1 MYMFIQN
8 NLREKHY
15 KISQEERH
23 TRNQLYNGATE
34 SIIKQ
39 FALFVLSILQ
49 KHDCY
54 QLICAATGQEKI
66 WGGKVLMC
74 VCWVGR

>member
-8 NLREKHY
+8 NLRKKYY
-15 KISQEERH
+15 KTSQEERH

-34 SIIKQ
+34 SIIRQ
-39 FALFVLSILQ
+39 FALFVLYILE
-49 KHDCY
+49 KRECY

-66 WGGKVLMC
+66 WDGKVLMC
-74 VCWVGR
+74 VLGG